1 MGSIP
6 HGTTINLQ
14 GRAFSVP
21 QPQFAVASIK
31 PFNIGHPDQVINF
44 PEQNL
49 GTPSQSRTPLDHV
62 AGLTQTHLDDPN
74 LFLSDAIA
82 HQTILSTTVLTVT
95 SVTSVPGSIPNAGG
109 GTDNIAFLTGVGV
122 PPAGGPNA
130 VAALAEAT
138 FWIER
143 VRGENG
149 NPDFDQLQYTQRVL
163 LNFNRLSWPHIT
175 VATLR
180 EG

>member
-1 MGSIP
+1 MQKANCG
-6 HGTTINLQ
+6 GFDGAAKKRLA
-14 GRAFSVP
+14 GYRRFELR
-21 QPQFAVASIK
+21 
-31 PFNIGHPDQVINF
+31 IGK
-44 PEQNL
+44 
-49 GTPSQSRTPLDHV
+49 
-62 AGLTQTHLDDPN
+62 A
-74 LFLSDAIA
+74 A
-82 HQTILSTTVLTVT
+82 
-95 SVTSVPGSIPNAGG
+95 
-109 GTDNIAFLTGVGV
+109 VGV

-143 VRGENG
+143 VRGEYG
-149 NPDFDQLQYTQRVL
+149 NPDFNQLQYTQRVL